1 MYEQRITAYDHAA
14 ARHVSS
20 EVSLESSL
28 ASGGSSVSPA
38 KVTPGV
44 TCIVRRQMLFP
55 YHGLRLVQDDLL
67 PSRIGVIEFRCFG
80 DLVIYNDEVVRI

>member
-20 EVSLESSL
+20 EVSLESSS

-44 TCIVRRQMLFP
+44 TYIVSRHMLFP
-55 YHGLRLVQDDLL
+55 YRGLRSVQDDLL
-67 PSRIGVIEFRCFG
+67 SLRIGVIDCLCFEG
-80 DLVIYNDEVVRI
+80 LVV